1 MPSPNI
7 VVHSQDG
14 PIIININDQIIGQS
28 ILKTGGWERQEINLI
43 IRIIENQF
51 KNKEQLIFYDVG
63 ANIGTHSL
71 ALAKHFGPKIKIRAF
86 EAQRPIFNMLN
97 GTLALNG
104 VLSVIT
110 HNVAVSDK
118 GDETIQIRLPDY
130 TARNNFGGLELMAPQ
145 LSDNKSMSL
154 SSSEDI
160 KTVTLDDFDEP
171 VDFIKMDIEGM
182 EDRALRGATTLFKKN
197 QPLAFIEILKTDRL
211 FISDFFRS
219 RSYQGFEIGGNLL
232 ALPENVQIKF
242 NGARQLF

>member
-7 VVHSQDG
+7 VAYSQDG

-51 KNKEQLIFYDVG
+51 KNKEQLMFYDVG

-86 EAQRPIFNMLN
+86 EAQRPILNMLN

-104 VLSVIT
+104 ILSVVT

-118 GDETIQIRLPDY
+118 GSETIQIKLPDY
-130 TARNNFGGLELMAPQ
+130 TARNNFGGLELMSPQ
-145 LSDNKSMSL
+145 ISDNQSMTL
-154 SSSEDI
+154 SKTEDV
-160 KTVTLDDFDEP
+160 KTLILDDFDEP

-182 EDRALRGATTLFKKN
+182 EDRALKGATALFKKYN
-197 QPLAFIEILKTDRL
+197 PVAFIEILKTDRL
-211 FISDFFRS
+211 FIFDFFRS